1 MSSRRVALTA
11 SFLALAAGGAAACD
25 SPEPEVIEYETVTSA
40 GDPYTEPEYAEDDE
54 DEEDEEDEEYEDVTE
69 YEDEVFYCADEEGVI
84 VEEEN
89 CDPAYAGA
97 GTFLIWHATSYAR
110 DLAPGTVLDGGYAF
124 APGDRA
130 ARRKF
135 DLPAAGPVTNG
146 TIKTGVVGKSGGSQS
161 SGG

>member
-54 DEEDEEDEEYEDVTE
+54 DEEDEEYEDVTE
-69 YEDEVFYCADEEGVI
+69 YEDEVFYCADEEGMI
-84 VEEEN
+84 VEEEH

-110 DLAPGTVLDGGYAF
+110 DLTPGTVLDGGYAF

>member
-40 GDPYTEPEYAEDDE
+40 GDPYTEPEYAEDE
-54 DEEDEEDEEYEDVTE
+54 EEDEEDEEYEDVTE
-69 YEDEVFYCADEEGVI
+69 YEDEVFYCADEEGMI
-84 VEEEN
+84 VEEEH

-110 DLAPGTVLDGGYAF
+110 DLTPGTVLDGGYAF